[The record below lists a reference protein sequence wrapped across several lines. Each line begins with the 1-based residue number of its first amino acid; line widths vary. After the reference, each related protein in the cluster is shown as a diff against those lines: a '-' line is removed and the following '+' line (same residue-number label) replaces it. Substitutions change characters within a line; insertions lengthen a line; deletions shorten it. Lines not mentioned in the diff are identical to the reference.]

1 MGVKYCP
8 ECDKLYAENP
18 VGICLACQQA
28 EEPLAAL
35 VANYLREKQ
44 KASIEEVH
52 QATGVKHKTILR
64 MLRAGRISSEHGFSV
79 FFNCETCGAPIPD
92 GRFCEPCSRKMS
104 GKLQEKAREMALDAK
119 PTPQVDTQARKG
131 SRMYTRDEL
140 GNPK

>member
-1 MGVKYCP
+1 MSLKYCP

-28 EEPLAAL
+28 EEPMAAL
-35 VANYLREKQ
+35 VADYLRERQ
-44 KASIEEVH
+44 RASIEEVH

-64 MLRAGRISSEHGFSV
+64 MIRAGRISSEHGFSV

-104 GKLQEKAREMALDAK
+104 GQLQEKAREIAEEAK
-119 PTPQVDTQARKG
+119 PAPRAEPSSRAG
-131 SRMYTRDEL
+131 SRMFTRD
-140 GNPK
+140 GFDKN